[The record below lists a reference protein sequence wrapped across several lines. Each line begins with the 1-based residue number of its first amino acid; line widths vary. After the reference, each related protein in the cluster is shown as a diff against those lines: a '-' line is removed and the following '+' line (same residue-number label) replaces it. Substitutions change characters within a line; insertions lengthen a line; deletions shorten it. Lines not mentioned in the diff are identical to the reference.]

1 MSRKL
6 PASFDAFDG
15 LDPLVNLVLAL
26 KRLPG
31 VGPKSAQRLAFHLL
45 QNDRQAATA
54 LGESLLQ
61 AVAQV
66 QHCKLCNNF
75 CHADV
80 CSICSDKRRNPAMV
94 CVVETPADLA
104 AIEATQTYKGL
115 YYVLMGRASPLDGVR
130 PESLDWP
137 RLSQRLA
144 ENEVQEAILATNFT
158 NEGEA
163 TAVFLTDRIR
173 RLGLKVSRLARGV
186 PLGAELEYTDPTT
199 VARALMDRRQ
209 VGQDTSDSR

>member
-1 MSRKL
+1 MSRS
-6 PASFDAFDG
+6 AFDAFDG
-15 LDPLVNLVLAL
+15 LDPLVDLVQAL

-45 QNDRQAATA
+45 QNDRQAATE
-54 LGESLLQ
+54 LGESLLK
-61 AVAQV
+61 AVAEIR
-66 QHCKLCNNF
+66 HCSMCNNF

-80 CSICSDKRRNPAMV
+80 CSICSDSRRNTSLL

-104 AIEATQTYKGL
+104 AIEATQTYRGY

-137 RLSQRLA
+137 KLSQRLGDS
-144 ENEVQEAILATNFT
+144 EVKEVILATNFT

-173 RLGLKVSRLARGV
+173 RMALKVSRLARGV
-186 PLGAELEYTDPTT
+186 PIGGELEYTDPST
-199 VARALMDRRQ
+199 VARALLDRRQ
-209 VGQDTSDSR
+209 LGSDND

>member
-1 MSRKL
+1 MSRS
-6 PASFDAFDG
+6 AFDAFDG
-15 LDPLVNLVLAL
+15 LDPLVDLVQAL

-54 LGESLLQ
+54 LGESLLK
-61 AVAQV
+61 AVAEIR
-66 QHCKLCNNF
+66 HCSMCNNF
-75 CHADV
+75 CHAEV
-80 CSICSDKRRNPAMV
+80 CGICSDTRRNPGLL

-104 AIEATQTYKGL
+104 AIEATQTYRGY
-115 YYVLMGRASPLDGVR
+115 YYVLMGRASPLDGIR

-137 RLSQRLA
+137 KLSQRLD
-144 ENEVQEAILATNFT
+144 NSEVKEVILATNFT

-173 RLGLKVSRLARGV
+173 RMALNVSRLARGV
-186 PLGAELEYTDPTT
+186 PIGGELEYTDPST
-199 VARALMDRRQ
+199 VARALLDRRQ
-209 VGQDTSDSR
+209 LGADPE

>member
-1 MSRKL
+1 MSRS
-6 PASFDAFDG
+6 AFDAFDG
-15 LDPLVNLVLAL
+15 LDPLVDLVQAL

-54 LGESLLQ
+54 LGESLLK
-61 AVAQV
+61 AVSEIR
-66 QHCKLCNNF
+66 HCSMCNNF

-80 CSICSDKRRNPAMV
+80 CSICSDTRRQPGLL

-104 AIEATQTYKGL
+104 AIEATQTYRGY

-137 RLSQRLA
+137 KLSQRLDDS
-144 ENEVQEAILATNFT
+144 EVREVILATNFT

-173 RLGLKVSRLARGV
+173 RMALKVSRLARGV
-186 PLGAELEYTDPTT
+186 PIGGELEYTDPST
-199 VARALMDRRQ
+199 VARALLDRRQ
-209 VGQDTSDSR
+209 LGTETD

>member
-1 MSRKL
+1 MSRS
-6 PASFDAFDG
+6 AFDAFDG
-15 LDPLVNLVLAL
+15 LDPLLDLVQAL

-54 LGESLLQ
+54 LGESLLR
-61 AVAQV
+61 AVAEIR
-66 QHCKLCNNF
+66 HCSMCNNF

-80 CSICSDKRRNPAMV
+80 CSICTDTRRNPGLL

-104 AIEATQTYKGL
+104 AIEATQTYRGF

-137 RLSQRLA
+137 KLSQRLDGS
-144 ENEVQEAILATNFT
+144 EVKEVILATNFT

-173 RLGLKVSRLARGV
+173 RMALKVSRLARGV
-186 PLGAELEYTDPTT
+186 PIGGELEYTDPST
-199 VARALMDRRQ
+199 VARALLDRRQ
-209 VGQDTSDSR
+209 LGSDLD

>member
-1 MSRKL
+1 MSRS
-6 PASFDAFDG
+6 AFDAFDG
-15 LDPLVNLVLAL
+15 LDPLVDLVQAL

-54 LGESLLQ
+54 LGESLLK
-61 AVAQV
+61 AVAEIR
-66 QHCKLCNNF
+66 HCSMCNNF

-80 CSICSDKRRNPAMV
+80 CSICSDTRRNPGLL

-104 AIEATQTYKGL
+104 AIEATQTYRGY

-137 RLSQRLA
+137 KLSQRLD
-144 ENEVQEAILATNFT
+144 NTEVKEVILATNFT

-173 RLGLKVSRLARGV
+173 RMALKVSRLARGV
-186 PLGAELEYTDPTT
+186 PIGGELEYTDPST
-199 VARALMDRRQ
+199 VARALLDRRQ
-209 VGQDTSDSR
+209 LGADFD

>member
-1 MSRKL
+1 MSRS
-6 PASFDAFDG
+6 AFDAFDG
-15 LDPLVNLVLAL
+15 LDPLVDLVQAL

-54 LGESLLQ
+54 LGESLLK
-61 AVAQV
+61 AVAEIR
-66 QHCKLCNNF
+66 HCSMCNNF

-80 CSICSDKRRNPAMV
+80 CSICSDTRRNPGLL

-104 AIEATQTYKGL
+104 AIEATQTYRGY

-137 RLSQRLA
+137 KLSQRLDDS
-144 ENEVQEAILATNFT
+144 EVKEVILATNFT

-173 RLGLKVSRLARGV
+173 RMAVKVSRLARGV
-186 PLGAELEYTDPTT
+186 PIGGELEYTDPST
-199 VARALMDRRQ
+199 VARAPMDRRQ
-209 VGQDTSDSR
+209 LGTDSD

>member
-1 MSRKL
+1 MSRS
-6 PASFDAFDG
+6 AFDAFDG
-15 LDPLVNLVLAL
+15 LDPLVDLVQAL

-45 QNDRQAATA
+45 QNDRQAAMA
-54 LGESLLQ
+54 LGESLLK
-61 AVAQV
+61 AVAEIR
-66 QHCKLCNNF
+66 HCSMCNNF

-80 CSICSDKRRNPAMV
+80 CSICSDTRRNPGLL

-104 AIEATQTYKGL
+104 AIEATQTYRGY

-137 RLSQRLA
+137 KLSQRLDDS
-144 ENEVQEAILATNFT
+144 EVKEVILATNFT

-173 RLGLKVSRLARGV
+173 RMALKVSRLARGV
-186 PLGAELEYTDPTT
+186 PIGGELEYTDPST
-199 VARALMDRRQ
+199 VARALLDRRQ
-209 VGQDTSDSR
+209 LGSDPE

>member
-1 MSRKL
+1 MTRSV
-6 PASFDAFDG
+6 PDAFEG
-15 LDPLVNLVLAL
+15 LDPLVDLVQAF

-54 LGESLLQ
+54 LGQSLLK
-61 AVAQV
+61 AVTEI
-66 QHCKLCNNF
+66 QHCARCNNF
-75 CHADV
+75 SHSDV
-80 CSICSDKRRNPAMV
+80 CSICSDTRRNPRLL

-104 AIEATQTYKGL
+104 AIENTQTYRGF
-115 YYVLMGRASPLDGVR
+115 YYVLMGRASPLDGVH

-137 RLSQRLA
+137 KLSQRLGEA
-144 ENEVQEAILATNFT
+144 EVSEVILATNFT

-186 PLGAELEYTDPTT
+186 PLGGELEYTDPST
-199 VARALMDRRQ
+199 VARALLDRRPL
-209 VGQDTSDSR
+209 GNDLDF

>member
-1 MSRKL
+1 MSRS
-6 PASFDAFDG
+6 AFDAFDG
-15 LDPLVNLVLAL
+15 LDPLVDLVQAL

-54 LGESLLQ
+54 LGESLLK
-61 AVAQV
+61 AVAEIR
-66 QHCKLCNNF
+66 HCSMCNNF
-75 CHADV
+75 CHAEV
-80 CSICSDKRRNPAMV
+80 CGICSDTRRNPGLL

-104 AIEATQTYKGL
+104 AIEATQTYRGY

-137 RLSQRLA
+137 KLSQRLD
-144 ENEVQEAILATNFT
+144 NSEVKEVILATNFT

-173 RLGLKVSRLARGV
+173 RMALNVSRLARGV
-186 PLGAELEYTDPTT
+186 PIGGELEYTDPST
-199 VARALMDRRQ
+199 VARALLDRRQ
-209 VGQDTSDSR
+209 LGADPE

>member
-1 MSRKL
+1 MPRSV
-6 PASFDAFDG
+6 PDAFEG
-15 LDPLVNLVLAL
+15 LDPLVDLVQAF

-54 LGESLLQ
+54 LGQSLLK
-61 AVAQV
+61 AVAEI
-66 QHCKLCNNF
+66 QHCARCNNF
-75 CHADV
+75 CHGQV
-80 CSICSDKRRNPAMV
+80 CGICSDTRRNPGLL

-104 AIEATQTYKGL
+104 AIENTQTYRGY
-115 YYVLMGRASPLDGVR
+115 YYVLMGRASPLDGVH

-137 RLSQRLA
+137 KLSERLGDESVS
-144 ENEVQEAILATNFT
+144 EVILATNFT

-186 PLGAELEYTDPTT
+186 PLGGELEYTDPST
-199 VARALMDRRQ
+199 VARALLDRRQ
-209 VGQDTSDSR
+209 LGNNDF

>member
-1 MSRKL
+1 MSRS
-6 PASFDAFDG
+6 AFDAFDG
-15 LDPLVNLVLAL
+15 LDPLVDLVQAL

-54 LGESLLQ
+54 LGESLLK
-61 AVAQV
+61 AVAEIR
-66 QHCKLCNNF
+66 HCSMCNNF

-80 CSICSDKRRNPAMV
+80 FSICSPPRRNPGLL

-104 AIEATQTYKGL
+104 AIEATQTYRGY

-137 RLSQRLA
+137 KLSQRLDDS
-144 ENEVQEAILATNFT
+144 EVKEVILATNFT

-173 RLGLKVSRLARGV
+173 RMALKVSRLARGV
-186 PLGAELEYTDPTT
+186 PIGGELEYTDPST
-199 VARALMDRRQ
+199 VARALLDRRQ
-209 VGQDTSDSR
+209 LGSDPE